1 MSLWKPV
8 SRRTWFI
15 ANTIAVITIGLSVG
29 MAQSNPE
36 FNLEQALSALP
47 SSLEWQQADLT
58 LQTAQ
63 KNLESA
69 RAAAGL
75 KLNAG
80 ADTSLGFPS
89 SGTST
94 QTLNVSATASLT
106 ILPWSSV
113 YDQVRS
119 AERALTR
126 AELDRSDTRNTLALN
141 VVNQYFTTRISIT
154 DLELAKVNVKL
165 SEAQLKVAT
174 AQQAN
179 GQITKENFLTAQKNL
194 ENSKLNLEQAVNTLE
209 VNRVTVQNTLN
220 IEITDIIFSSI
231 PSERTL
237 MAGTLDELTKKALVK
252 RSDVQRALSKIADA
266 QDALASAQRDRLLP
280 NASVN
285 VGVTQSGAGTLSS
298 GLNLQ
303 TGSLSVT
310 GTVPVVSNGGTTTT
324 TTTGSNLT
332 ISASISIPIVSPSGD
347 TKISSSQTSLEI
359 AKKSLEQTKQSAVL
373 DVRQKYNDA
382 KLTIS
387 KLNLAKTSFNAANSS
402 YVTAKARFD
411 AGLSTQNELEQ
422 SRLNVSQAERDLE
435 QAIVNQVLAA
445 YRLENAVGVL
455 NLIPGGNS

>member
-154 DLELAKVNVKL
+154 DLELAKANVKL

-194 ENSKLNLEQAVNTLE
+194 ENSKLNFEQAVNTLE

-220 IEITDIIFSSI
+220 LEITNIIFSSI
-231 PSERTL
+231 PSERSL
-237 MAGTLDELTKKALVK
+237 MADTLDELTKKALVK
-252 RSDVQRALSKIADA
+252 RSDVQRALTKIADA

-310 GTVPVVSNGGTTTT
+310 GTVPVVSNGGTT

-387 KLNLAKTSFNAANSS
+387 KLNLAKTSLNAANSS
-402 YVTAKARFD
+402 YATAKARFD

-455 NLIPGGNS
+455 NLIPGGIS